1 MSEYLYLEGL
11 KSVLWKL
18 FVICEVSQMSGNA
31 RHFYEFE
38 SFRLDADSP
47 SLWRGDELVSIS
59 PKALEILILLVEKRG
74 EIVSREDLLETVWKD
89 TFVEEA
95 NINYTIS
102 LLRKTLGNKEF
113 VQTVARHGY
122 RFQAEVKRITQ
133 NGNVSQIES
142 AQIIEPRKNRR
153 RPVFFAIALTS
164 ILLLAA
170 LLVFAWRG
178 NKPSGSPPSTP
189 KANSPAAQSL
199 LAYKRGKMI
208 LDDKDVDNREQKA
221 LDEFQHAVTLD
232 PTSALAHTGLA
243 EAFASIAHAM
253 PNDKSREVFLK
264 ANAATEKALALDG
277 NLFEAFL
284 VRGWI
289 RRNGDWDWSS
299 AELDL
304 RRAIELNPNSALAHF
319 RYSQLLSNIGRHAEA
334 LAEIQKADAI
344 DPLSEVIVTG
354 HFPLLEGAGEYDR
367 ALKLSTEY
375 LRNNSENSF
384 AKRAHATFLYHTGDY
399 ARVIENGEI
408 ALAKSGQRRHFGWL
422 SLLAAAYSRTGQT
435 EKAGAMLNELELQ
448 SHTDK
453 KALYSLAMNYAE
465 LGRTQEAITALE
477 NCFAV
482 HEQRMVWVGV
492 EPRFG
497 SLKHEPRF
505 RQILGKMRLN

>member
-1 MSEYLYLEGL
+1 
-11 KSVLWKL
+11 
-18 FVICEVSQMSGNA
+18 MSGKT

-38 SFRLDADSP
+38 SFRLDADNP

-59 PKALEILILLVEKRG
+59 PKALEILVLLVEKEG

-102 LLRKTLGNKEF
+102 LLRKTLGNKDF
-113 VQTVARHGY
+113 VQTIPRHGY

-133 NGNVSQIES
+133 NGNDSQVES
-142 AQIIEPRKNRR
+142 AQIIEQPKNKR
-153 RPVFFAIALTS
+153 RPIFFTIALTS
-164 ILLLAA
+164 VLLLAA
-170 LLVFAWRG
+170 FLVFSWR
-178 NKPSGSPPSTP
+178 NKPSSSPRGEP
-189 KANSPAAQSL
+189 KANSPAAESL

-208 LDDKDVDNREQKA
+208 LDDKDVENREQKA
-221 LDEFQHAVTLD
+221 LDEFQQAVTLD
-232 PTSALAHTGLA
+232 PTSALAYTGLA
-243 EAFASIAHAM
+243 EAFASKAHLM

-264 ANAATEKALALDG
+264 ANAAAEKALALDG

-289 RRNGDWDWSS
+289 KRNGDWDWSS

-334 LAEIQKADAI
+334 LAEIKRADEI
-344 DPLSEVIVTG
+344 DPLSEVILSG
-354 HFPLLEGAGEYDR
+354 HFPLLESAGEYDK
-367 ALKLSTEY
+367 ALRLSEEY
-375 LRNNSENSF
+375 LQNNSENPF
-384 AKRAHATFLYHTGDY
+384 ARRAYATFLYHTGDY
-399 ARVIENGEI
+399 SKVIDHGEM
-408 ALAKSGQRRHFGWL
+408 ALAKSGKSRPYPWL
-422 SLLAAAYSRTGQT
+422 SLLAAAYLRTGQT
-435 EKAGAMLNELELQ
+435 EKAGAMLKELEIQ

-465 LGRTQEAITALE
+465 LGRTNEAITALE

-482 HEQRMVWVGV
+482 HEQRMMWVSV
-492 EPRFG
+492 EPRFA

-505 RQILGKMRLN
+505 RQILGNMRLN